1 MMMNNN
7 DILLTNTEPRK
18 GTREKVT
25 PVSRKQ
31 PLRFLGIEKWSE
43 MEPATG
49 LKNQITNE
57 LVN

>member
-1 MMMNNN
+1 MKKW
-7 DILLTNTEPRK
+7 LRSESVV
-18 GTREKVT
+18 REKVT
-25 PVSRKQ
+25 PVSRKH